1 MMIKNSVY
9 VVRITSPNNYGKSKL
24 EYFTSVDSEYPV
36 ITTTLELFSAGV
48 DTKTVRLIVLD
59 KNISSMTQFKQI
71 IGCRTRIREDKGK
84 LSFTVMD
91 VRVISRLFAD
101 PEYDGSLDIFSD
113 FDPEAQTSMHKCRLR
128 YMIV

>member
-48 DTKTVRLIVLD
+48 DTKTVGLIVLN
-59 KNISSMTQFKQI
+59 KNISSMT
-71 IGCRTRIREDKGK
+71 
-84 LSFTVMD
+84 
-91 VRVISRLFAD
+91 
-101 PEYDGSLDIFSD
+101 
-113 FDPEAQTSMHKCRLR
+113 
-128 YMIV
+128 

>member
-1 MMIKNSVY
+1 MQGTIIFCINEEAAEQMRKKIANKRQHN
-9 VVRITSPNNYGKSKL
+9 
-24 EYFTSVDSEYPV
+24 
-36 ITTTLELFSAGV
+36 
-48 DTKTVRLIVLD
+48 D
-59 KNISSMTQFKQI
+59 KKFCLCS
-71 IGCRTRIREDKGK
+71 EDKGK

-101 PEYDGSLDIFSD
+101 PECDGSLDIFSD